1 MDTLIYSSSLFLIP
15 INIAAIKN
23 KYILMNVFIGLLLTS
38 WAHHSNKHIS
48 DKISIY
54 DSLDNYMCYV
64 AISITLLYALLYS
77 SSLQIMLYIP
87 CLLFVYLTYQYVESN
102 INYCKRG
109 LENWDCHV
117 YHILMHIFACL
128 GFITITLDF

>member
-48 DKISIY
+48 DKNSIY
-54 DSLDNYMCYV
+54 DSLDNYIHYYIVHLYKSCYIFHV
-64 AISITLLYALLYS
+64 YY
-77 SSLQIMLYIP
+77 LYI
-87 CLLFVYLTYQYVESN
+87 
-102 INYCKRG
+102 
-109 LENWDCHV
+109 
-117 YHILMHIFACL
+117 
-128 GFITITLDF
+128 